1 MKFRLALL
9 ICGAVLAA
17 ALPIWAD
24 RIPYDG
30 TADEFPN
37 IEAPA
42 KATRSPYTAL
52 KAPAKAGFPLQSAS
66 PVAPGWADTLPS
78 PGFAEESSNIA
89 IAARVTVSS
98 GLEPLSSAN
107 AEFLTEPDSA
117 MMLTDSFEMNNSLS
131 AGNLN
136 PPSVLDTFFPSTS
149 APDIWPAV
157 LSDQDSSKG
166 ASSISHAEKSVY
178 VETTGYGEGRT
189 GEHERKRNVLPV
201 LVPEPGSLSLLLLG
215 LAAVGFLARRCG
227 DLPTAA

>member
-1 MKFRLALL
+1 MKFRLTLL
-9 ICGAVLAA
+9 LCGVVLTA

-24 RIPYDG
+24 RVPYDG

-42 KATRSPYTAL
+42 TVTRSPYTAL

-89 IAARVTVSS
+89 IAAKVTVIS
-98 GLEPLSSAN
+98 GLEPLAPAN

-131 AGNLN
+131 AGNLK
-136 PPSVLDTFFPSTS
+136 PSSILDTFFPSS
-149 APDIWPAV
+149 SDADIGTAS
-157 LSDQDSSKG
+157 LSDHDSSEG
-166 ASSISHAEKSVY
+166 ASSISHAEKSWH
-178 VETTGYGEGRT
+178 VETTEYGRGPHWR
-189 GEHERKRNVLPV
+189 
-201 LVPEPGSLSLLLLG
+201 
-215 LAAVGFLARRCG
+215 A
-227 DLPTAA
+227 